1 MWFNLIIF
9 LIFAGFVE
17 TKLDKTQYNDALRN
31 NGYKHQNKIGM
42 ENRIIINQQNIP
54 PATPTAASSIKRV
67 LHRDDDILPF
77 SNNSPDL
84 FGKFTS
90 SSNKSS
96 KLQSN
101 ITKRHFAPASS
112 SSNTANNYEEVGGI
126 FAASTKSNKHEA
138 AANNAEKP
146 NRKIAVL
153 TNSNLISSGF
163 KFKGSNPIINS
174 VNHLDYDEFMV
185 DANSKSHAPYT
196 VQSTA
201 NFAKSDPKGIYHYI

>member
-1 MWFNLIIF
+1 
-9 LIFAGFVE
+9 
-17 TKLDKTQYNDALRN
+17 
-31 NGYKHQNKIGM
+31 M
-42 ENRIIINQQNIP
+42 ENRIINQQNIP
-54 PATPTAASSIKRV
+54 PATPTAASSSIKRV

-77 SNNSPDL
+77 SNSPDL
-84 FGKFTS
+84 FGKFSS

-112 SSNTANNYEEVGGI
+112 SNTANNYEEVGGI
-126 FAASTKSNKHEA
+126 FAANTKSTKHEA

-163 KFKGSNPIINS
+163 KFKDSNPIINS

-201 NFAKSDPKGIYHYI
+201 NFAKNDPKGIL